1 MWGELQK
8 CAAVQKVGASPPSA
22 YILIP
27 VEVLQFL
34 SRNILRPLLEYSV
47 CLKGILG
54 SWRHLYKKHVHKSS
68 WVGRALK
75 LSPMHLLVGAT
86 RHLLAWGDSA
96 QTAFFRQCLLQIVQN
111 AQCVWLAG
119 ILGSWCHSAEKCKS
133 LCGRRPESLPSA
145 ENERVAA
152 FSLQFG
158 PIDRYIE
165 CNSRMLKYIAL
176 APKKCAFVMCCKA
189 LALSS
194 TRKCKFLCGEGC
206 KSVQQCRK
214 WVPRH
219 LQLKF

>member
-1 MWGELQK
+1 MGRV
-8 CAAVQKVGASPPSA
+8 AKVCSSA
-22 YILIP
+22 ESGCLATFSLHLIP
-27 VEVLQFL
+27 VEVIQFL
-34 SRNILRPLLEYSV
+34 SRNTLRPLLEYSV

-75 LSPMHLLVGAT
+75 LNPVHLLVGAI

-133 LCGRRPESLPSA
+133 LCGRCPESLPSA

-158 PIDRYIE
+158 PID
-165 CNSRMLKYIAL
+165 
-176 APKKCAFVMCCKA
+176 
-189 LALSS
+189 
-194 TRKCKFLCGEGC
+194 
-206 KSVQQCRK
+206 
-214 WVPRH
+214 H
-219 LQLKF
+219 